1 MSSTLLRSGRVDVRK
16 LCNQSSLVRGVPPS
30 PTTCSEPSAEPSEM
44 SRAEGTA
51 RSSSGQSPV
60 REEERDQAGAHQ
72 QYASTIQFWG
82 GEGPLFIDG
91 HLLTV
96 SPHGGERGLVLFLL
110 K

>member
-60 REEERDQAGAHQ
+60 REEERDQAGWWVSWLDLRVQANDGLPCKWELIIPHH
-72 QYASTIQFWG
+72 SG
-82 GEGPLFIDG
+82 GSCED
-91 HLLTV
+91 
-96 SPHGGERGLVLFLL
+96 
-110 K
+110 